1 MAQGE
6 YEVSVLKPGL
16 LVRDRFGA
24 ILDARSTVTLITDQT
39 NGQNIL
45 VDTGLASEKD
55 ELLSDLSDN
64 NLIPSDIHI
73 LINTHAHPD
82 HIGNNDLFPKAQFI
96 GHRREYWGVI
106 AQDDCKIIIKDTE
119 LAPTLRVLETPGH
132 TKGSITILLS
142 GNLLGTRRTNIA
154 ITGDA
159 LPILDNYLKWV
170 PPGINYDP
178 EIALYSMQNITNSAD
193 TIIPGH
199 DKPFRIFDR
208 KKRIAEYL

>member
-24 ILDARSTVTLITDQT
+24 ILDARSTVTLIIDQA

-45 VDTGLASEKD
+45 VDSGLASEKD
-55 ELLSDLSDN
+55 ELLSALSDN
-64 NLIPSDIHI
+64 NLKPIDIHI

-82 HIGNNDLFPKAQFI
+82 HTGNNDLFPKAQFI
-96 GHRREYWGVI
+96 GHRGEYWGVI
-106 AQDDCKIIIKDTE
+106 AQDDCKIIIRDTE
-119 LAPTLRVLETPGH
+119 LAQGLRVLETPGH
-132 TKGSITILLS
+132 TKGSITLLVT
-142 GNLLGTRRTNIA
+142 GLIPGTSRTSIA

-178 EIALYSMQNITNSAD
+178 EIAMCSMQNITNSAD
-193 TIIPGH
+193 IIIPGH
-199 DKPFRIFDR
+199 DKAFRIIDR
-208 KKRIAEYL
+208 KKRFAEYL